1 MLEGKTEEKWSL
13 HLCLLGSI
21 MLHLQRHP
29 QMMMM
34 TMIKQRHPPEVVEAD
49 GGVRQ
54 LLGFC
59 HQFVQKV
66 VQLPLSV
73 VDGSAVDL

>member
-1 MLEGKTEEKWSL
+1 MLEGKRKEEVSL
-13 HLCLLGSI
+13 HLCLLGCI
-21 MLHLQRHP
+21 MLHLQWHP
-29 QMMMM
+29 QMKVP
-34 TMIKQRHPPEVVEAD
+34 MIKQRHLPEVVEAD

>member
-1 MLEGKTEEKWSL
+1 MLEGKKEEKRFL

-21 MLHLQRHP
+21 HP
-29 QMMMM
+29 QMMM